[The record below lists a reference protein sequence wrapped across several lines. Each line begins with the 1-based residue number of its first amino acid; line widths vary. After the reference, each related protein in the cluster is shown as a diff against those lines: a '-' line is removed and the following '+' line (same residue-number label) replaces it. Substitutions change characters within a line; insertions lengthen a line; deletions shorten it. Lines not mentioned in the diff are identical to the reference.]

1 MTESESADR
10 GSAMTDVA
18 SSHGLY
24 RIAGVR
30 HARTLSVYRMS
41 AVKRISRD
49 AHTLARSRGGGAVG
63 EKLLQKG
70 EGERARRNSTR
81 EEMKIRTLVHD
92 FNLFSG
98 RGLHNP
104 LYNAARRL
112 RQRGARNRRAWG
124 EESRININYSIKA
137 VRLVE
142 CGVVVLFCISY
153 KSMLKVAQGC
163 DLILSHRAFAQWL
176 QHDA

>member
-70 EGERARRNSTR
+70 ERARRNSTR
-81 EEMKIRTLVHD
+81 EEMKIRTLVYTRLQNQLI
-92 FNLFSG
+92 FRTRPGAS
-98 RGLHNP
+98 
-104 LYNAARRL
+104 AARGQATRTTAAL
-112 RQRGARNRRAWG
+112 GRSQG
-124 EESRININYSIKA
+124 SI
-137 VRLVE
+137 
-142 CGVVVLFCISY
+142 
-153 KSMLKVAQGC
+153 
-163 DLILSHRAFAQWL
+163 
-176 QHDA
+176 

>member
-1 MTESESADR
+1 MTEIESADR

-70 EGERARRNSTR
+70 ERARRNSTR
-81 EEMKIRTLVHD
+81 EEMKIRTLVYTRLQNQLI
-92 FNLFSG
+92 FRTRPGAS
-98 RGLHNP
+98 
-104 LYNAARRL
+104 AARGQPPRL
-112 RQRGARNRRAWG
+112 G
-124 EESRININYSIKA
+124 EVKDQ
-137 VRLVE
+137 
-142 CGVVVLFCISY
+142 Y
-153 KSMLKVAQGC
+153 KL
-163 DLILSHRAFAQWL
+163 
-176 QHDA
+176 